1 MPAGGISACIAARR
15 CGNPDADIA
24 RIHPMSALRKLRA
37 ILTMGVVSGVFW
49 GTASLLGFAG
59 YQLLKHGTLG
69 FSAVLL
75 VPTTIIGFVGGIL
88 YATAIALLPRRDDS
102 PGLSPWRSAL
112 IGALGGVVMIGLILL
127 ALLRGVSEV
136 NVLGA
141 IVFPVSVFAILGAAT
156 GYAISDTAKRGAL
169 PKGEEMPHDQRL
181 SS

>member
-1 MPAGGISACIAARR
+1 
-15 CGNPDADIA
+15 
-24 RIHPMSALRKLRA
+24 MSALRKLRA

-69 FSAVLL
+69 FSAVLF
-75 VPTTIIGFVGGIL
+75 VPTTIIGFVGGVL
-88 YATAIALLPRRDDS
+88 YATAIALLPRRNDS

-112 IGALGGVVMIGLILL
+112 IGALGGAVMMSLILL
-127 ALLRGVSEV
+127 VLLRNASEFSLLGVV
-136 NVLGA
+136 
-141 IVFPVSVFAILGAAT
+141 VFPVSVFAILGAAT

>member
-1 MPAGGISACIAARR
+1 MCASIAARR

-75 VPTTIIGFVGGIL
+75 VPTTIIGFV
-88 YATAIALLPRRDDS
+88 A
-102 PGLSPWRSAL
+102 
-112 IGALGGVVMIGLILL
+112 
-127 ALLRGVSEV
+127 E
-136 NVLGA
+136 
-141 IVFPVSVFAILGAAT
+141 
-156 GYAISDTAKRGAL
+156 
-169 PKGEEMPHDQRL
+169 H
-181 SS
+181 